1 MRIFRGSR
9 KTFCEFLVALKRAVW
24 ESCCVQVYFLS
35 TLSADTASQL
45 DILGHDG
52 DTLGVDGAQVG
63 VLEKSN
69 QVSFA
74 SLLQSHNSWALEPQ
88 VGLEI
93 LGDFTDETLEGEF
106 PDEEFSALLVPTD
119 FSESYCS
126 WPVPVRFL
134 NTSGSWGTLTSG
146 LGGQL
151 FTWGLASSGFT
162 GGLLCTCHCRSVPVE
177 VQR

>member
-1 MRIFRGSR
+1 M
-9 KTFCEFLVALKRAVW
+9 ALKRAVLG
-24 ESCCVQVYFLS
+24 SSVQMYCLS
-35 TLSADTASQL
+35 TFSADTASQL

-63 VLEKSN
+63 VLEKSD

-74 SLLQSHNSWALEPQ
+74 SLLKSHNSRALEPQ

-93 LGDFTDETLEGEF
+93 LGDFTDETLEWQF
-106 PDEEFSALLVPTD
+106 PDEELGALLVPTD
-119 FSESYCS
+119 FTESDCS

-134 NTSGSWGTLTSG
+134 YSSGGWGALTGG
-146 LGGQL
+146 LGSQL

-162 GGLLCTCHCRSVPVE
+162 GGLLCTSHF
-177 VQR
+177 